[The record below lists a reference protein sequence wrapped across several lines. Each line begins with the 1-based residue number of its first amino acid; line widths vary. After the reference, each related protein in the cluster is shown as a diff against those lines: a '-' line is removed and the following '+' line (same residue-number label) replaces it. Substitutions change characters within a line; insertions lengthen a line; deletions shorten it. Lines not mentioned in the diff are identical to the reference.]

1 MNFAFSEEQEEFR
14 AHLRRF
20 LEAESP
26 TAEVFR
32 LIETDRGFDPSVW
45 KAMAASLGLQ
55 GIHIPERFGGQGF
68 GFLELC
74 IAFEEMGRALLC
86 APYFSSVCLAA
97 NAILN
102 AGSDDDRQRWLPGI
116 ASGEC
121 VATLAVLEPNGSW
134 DGAGVHMTFSR
145 DGDTFT
151 LDGRKALATDGAQ
164 ADLVIVAAREA
175 GTHDDEGLT
184 LFAVRSDTPGFRA
197 TPVDAL
203 DPTRRLAHLDFES
216 VPAAPLGTVGDAG
229 PALRRT
235 LDQACVCLA
244 AESVG
249 GAQRCLD
256 SAVAYARER
265 VQFGRAIGSFQ
276 AIKHKCAEV
285 LLEVESAKATAYF
298 AAWSAEN
305 DSELT
310 LAAALAKSICDDAFR
325 LAAAENIQIHGG
337 IGFTWEADPQLYFKR
352 AKANETLLGDPHYQR
367 ARIATAKGF

>member
-337 IGFTWEADPQLYFKR
+337 IGFTWEHPAHLYFKR
-352 AKANETLLGDPHYQR
+352 AKASELFLGDAAFHR
-367 ARIATAKGF
+367 ERLAELAGI